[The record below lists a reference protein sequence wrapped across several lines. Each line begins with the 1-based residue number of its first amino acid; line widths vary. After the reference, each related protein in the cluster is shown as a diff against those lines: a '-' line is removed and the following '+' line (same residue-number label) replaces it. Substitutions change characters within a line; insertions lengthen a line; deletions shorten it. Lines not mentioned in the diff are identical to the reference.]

1 MQLMESCPIS
11 FFNSVFELPLGV
23 IVLSVLILLQ
33 HLLEREKSCH
43 FLSKLLSEWR
53 DRTSGGYVVVMSVR
67 PNFC

>member
-33 HLLEREKSCH
+33 RLLKREKSCH

-53 DRTSGGYVVVMSVR
+53 DRTSDGYVVVMSVR

>member
-33 HLLEREKSCH
+33 RLLKREKSCH
-43 FLSKLLSEWR
+43 FLSKLLSESR
-53 DRTSGGYVVVMSVR
+53 DTTPGGYVVVMSVR